1 MDSKLVSGPLR
12 IYQNT
17 FLVESFIRLWSSQL
31 SPSLILTHTH
41 ARARERESC
50 EDYET
55 INKERILLLQL
66 KRSSLESMSTLGS
79 TYPWTDLSTL
89 GSMDPCT
96 YRQSIFRRLGA
107 GYSVM
112 GFLFSKWCFFFSFFF
127 FRFSFLLFTW
137 SRLCS
142 KENVYVHKPVYLIG
156 LKGASSLIGD
166 ASPASSERRQK

>member
-1 MDSKLVSGPLR
+1 MMDSKLVSGPLR

-31 SPSLILTHTH
+31 SLSLILTHTR

-55 INKERILLLQL
+55 INKERILLQL
-66 KRSSLESMSTLGS
+66 NRSSLESMSTLGS

-112 GFLFSKWCFFFSFFF
+112 GVLFAKCFFLFLFSFF
-127 FRFSFLLFTW
+127 L
-137 SRLCS
+137 
-142 KENVYVHKPVYLIG
+142 
-156 LKGASSLIGD
+156 
-166 ASPASSERRQK
+166 SPFPFHVESDVFKRKCIRT

>member
-12 IYQNT
+12 MYQNT
-17 FLVESFIRLWSSQL
+17 FLVERFIRLWSSQL
-31 SPSLILTHTH
+31 SPSLILTHT
-41 ARARERESC
+41 RARQRESC

-55 INKERILLLQL
+55 INKERILLQL

-79 TYPWTDLSTL
+79 TYPWLDLSTL

-112 GFLFSKWCFFFSFFF
+112 GFLFANRFFWFFF
-127 FRFSFLLFTW
+127 FPFSFSFSRGVGCVQKKMYTYINLFTC
-137 SRLCS
+137 LDS
-142 KENVYVHKPVYLIG
+142 KG
-156 LKGASSLIGD
+156 
-166 ASPASSERRQK
+166 